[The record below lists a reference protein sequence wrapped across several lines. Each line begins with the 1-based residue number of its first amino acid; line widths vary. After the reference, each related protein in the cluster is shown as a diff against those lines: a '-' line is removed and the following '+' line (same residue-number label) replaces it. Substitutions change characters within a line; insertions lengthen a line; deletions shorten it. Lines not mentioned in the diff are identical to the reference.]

1 MLKEQGTKEREG
13 KQMRKKFVTMMISGI
28 LAASMTACS
37 NNSSEMDSLKR
48 ENKELKAQ
56 IAELEKKVQQEE
68 TSDFSDSDLES
79 KQEEQNKVYGLN
91 ETWTVD
97 GLWSLTFTSVT
108 QTEERNQYSDKTP
121 AQVIYLNY
129 DYENIGYQSDL
140 QDLYIG
146 STSFQIIDS
155 AGEIAETYPLTST
168 TYPQQIPVG
177 AKCVGAQECI
187 ALNNASDNIKIIV
200 SLYDNNYTEH
210 TATFELPVQQ

>member
-1 MLKEQGTKEREG
+1 
-13 KQMRKKFVTMMISGI
+13 MRKKFVTMMIAGI
-28 LAASMTACS
+28 LATSMTACS

-68 TSDFSDSDLES
+68 ASDFSDSDLES

-97 GLWSLTFTSVT
+97 GLWALTFTSVT

-121 AQVIYLNY
+121 AQVVYLNY
-129 DYENIGYQSDL
+129 DYENLGYQSDI
-140 QDLYIG
+140 QDLYI
-146 STSFQIIDS
+146 STNSFQIIDS
-155 AGEIAETYPLTST
+155 AGAIDETYPLTST
-168 TYPQQIPVG
+168 TYPQQVPVG
-177 AKCVGAQECI
+177 AKCIGAQECI
-187 ALNNASDNIKIIV
+187 ALTNASDKIKVIV

-210 TATFELPVQQ
+210 TATFELPIQ

>member
-1 MLKEQGTKEREG
+1 
-13 KQMRKKFVTMMISGI
+13 MRKKFVTMMIAGI
-28 LAASMTACS
+28 LATSMTACS

-68 TSDFSDSDLES
+68 ASDFSDSDLES

-97 GLWSLTFTSVT
+97 GLWALTFTSVT

-121 AQVIYLNY
+121 AQVVYLNY
-129 DYENIGYQSDL
+129 DYENLGYQSDI
-140 QDLYIG
+140 QDLYI
-146 STSFQIIDS
+146 STNSFQIIDS
-155 AGEIAETYPLTST
+155 AGAIAETYPLTST
-168 TYPQQIPVG
+168 TYPQQVPVG
-177 AKCVGAQECI
+177 AKCIGAQECI
-187 ALNNASDNIKIIV
+187 ALTNASDKIKVIV

-210 TATFELPVQQ
+210 TATFELPIQ

>member
-1 MLKEQGTKEREG
+1 M
-13 KQMRKKFVTMMISGI
+13 KKKIVTMMIAGI

-56 IAELEKKVQQEE
+56 IAELEKKAQQEE

-129 DYENIGYQSDL
+129 DYENIGYQNDL
-140 QDLYIG
+140 QDLFIG

-155 AGEIAETYPLTST
+155 AGKIAETYPLTST

-210 TATFELPVQQ
+210 TATFELPVQ

>member
-1 MLKEQGTKEREG
+1 
-13 KQMRKKFVTMMISGI
+13 MRKKFVTMMIAGI
-28 LAASMTACS
+28 LATSMTACS

-56 IAELEKKVQQEE
+56 IAELEKKAQQEE

-121 AQVIYLNY
+121 AQVVYLNY
-129 DYENIGYQSDL
+129 DYENLGYQSDI
-140 QDLYIG
+140 QDLYI
-146 STSFQIIDS
+146 STNSFQIIDS
-155 AGEIAETYPLTST
+155 AGAIAETYPLTST
-168 TYPQQIPVG
+168 TYPQQVPVG
-177 AKCVGAQECI
+177 AKCIGAQECI
-187 ALNNASDNIKIIV
+187 ALTNASDKIKVIV

-210 TATFELPVQQ
+210 TATFELPIQ

>member
-1 MLKEQGTKEREG
+1 
-13 KQMRKKFVTMMISGI
+13 MRKKFVTMMIAGI
-28 LAASMTACS
+28 LATSMTACS

-68 TSDFSDSDLES
+68 ASDFSDSDLES

-97 GLWSLTFTSVT
+97 GLWALTFTSVT

-121 AQVIYLNY
+121 AQVVYLNY
-129 DYENIGYQSDL
+129 NYENLGYQSDI
-140 QDLYIG
+140 QDLYI
-146 STSFQIIDS
+146 STNSFQIIDS
-155 AGEIAETYPLTST
+155 AGAIAETYPLTST
-168 TYPQQIPVG
+168 TYPQQVPVG
-177 AKCVGAQECI
+177 AKCIGAQECI
-187 ALNNASDNIKIIV
+187 ALTNASDKIKVIV

-210 TATFELPVQQ
+210 TATFELPIQ

>member
-1 MLKEQGTKEREG
+1 M
-13 KQMRKKFVTMMISGI
+13 KKKIVTMMIAGI

-210 TATFELPVQQ
+210 TATFELPVQ

>member
-1 MLKEQGTKEREG
+1 
-13 KQMRKKFVTMMISGI
+13 MRKKFVIMMIAGI
-28 LAASMTACS
+28 LATSMTACS

-68 TSDFSDSDLES
+68 ASDFSDSDLES

-121 AQVIYLNY
+121 AQVVYLNY
-129 DYENIGYQSDL
+129 DYENLGYQSDI
-140 QDLYIG
+140 QDLYI
-146 STSFQIIDS
+146 STNSFQIIDS
-155 AGEIAETYPLTST
+155 AGAIAETYPLTST
-168 TYPQQIPVG
+168 TYPQQVPVG
-177 AKCVGAQECI
+177 AKCIGAQECI
-187 ALNNASDNIKIIV
+187 ALTNASDKIKVIV

-210 TATFELPVQQ
+210 TATFELPIQ

>member
-1 MLKEQGTKEREG
+1 MLDDK
-13 KQMRKKFVTMMISGI
+13 TMVSDALAGVNGELVRYGEMISQ
-28 LAASMTACS
+28 T
-37 NNSSEMDSLKR
+37 

-56 IAELEKKVQQEE
+56 IAELEKKAQQEE

-129 DYENIGYQSDL
+129 DYENYRLS
-140 QDLYIG
+140 
-146 STSFQIIDS
+146 
-155 AGEIAETYPLTST
+155 E
-168 TYPQQIPVG
+168 
-177 AKCVGAQECI
+177 
-187 ALNNASDNIKIIV
+187 
-200 SLYDNNYTEH
+200 
-210 TATFELPVQQ
+210 

>member
-1 MLKEQGTKEREG
+1 
-13 KQMRKKFVTMMISGI
+13 
-28 LAASMTACS
+28 MTACS

-68 TSDFSDSDLES
+68 ASDFSDSDLES

-97 GLWSLTFTSVT
+97 GLWALTFTSVT

-121 AQVIYLNY
+121 AQVVYLNY
-129 DYENIGYQSDL
+129 DYENLGYQSDI
-140 QDLYIG
+140 QDLYI
-146 STSFQIIDS
+146 STNSFQIIDS
-155 AGEIAETYPLTST
+155 AGAIAETYPLTST
-168 TYPQQIPVG
+168 TYPQQVPVG
-177 AKCVGAQECI
+177 AKCIGAQECI
-187 ALNNASDNIKIIV
+187 ALTNASDKIKVIV

-210 TATFELPVQQ
+210 TATFELPIQ

>member
-1 MLKEQGTKEREG
+1 M
-13 KQMRKKFVTMMISGI
+13 QMRKKFVTMMIAGI
-28 LAASMTACS
+28 LATSMTACS

-68 TSDFSDSDLES
+68 ASDFSDSDLES

-97 GLWSLTFTSVT
+97 GLWALTFTSVT

-121 AQVIYLNY
+121 AQVVYLNY
-129 DYENIGYQSDL
+129 DYENLGYQSDI
-140 QDLYIG
+140 QDLYI
-146 STSFQIIDS
+146 STNSFQIIDS
-155 AGEIAETYPLTST
+155 AGAIAETYPLTST
-168 TYPQQIPVG
+168 TYPQQVPVG
-177 AKCVGAQECI
+177 AKCIGAQECI
-187 ALNNASDNIKIIV
+187 ALTNASDKIKVIV

-210 TATFELPVQQ
+210 TATFELPIQ

>member
-1 MLKEQGTKEREG
+1 
-13 KQMRKKFVTMMISGI
+13 MIAGI

-56 IAELEKKVQQEE
+56 IAELEKKAQQEE

-129 DYENIGYQSDL
+129 DYEYIGYQNDL
-140 QDLYIG
+140 QDLFIG

-210 TATFELPVQQ
+210 TATFELPVQ

>member
-1 MLKEQGTKEREG
+1 M
-13 KQMRKKFVTMMISGI
+13 KKKIVTMMIAGI

-56 IAELEKKVQQEE
+56 IAELEKKAQQEE

-108 QTEERNQYSDKTP
+108 QSEERNQYSDKTP

-129 DYENIGYQSDL
+129 DYENIGYQNDL
-140 QDLYIG
+140 QDLFIG

-210 TATFELPVQQ
+210 TATFELPVQ

>member
-1 MLKEQGTKEREG
+1 M
-13 KQMRKKFVTMMISGI
+13 KKKIVTMMIAGI
-28 LAASMTACS
+28 LATSMTACS

-56 IAELEKKVQQEE
+56 IAELEKKAQQEE

-129 DYENIGYQSDL
+129 DYENIGYQNDL
-140 QDLYIG
+140 QDLFIG

-210 TATFELPVQQ
+210 TATFELPVQ

>member
-1 MLKEQGTKEREG
+1 
-13 KQMRKKFVTMMISGI
+13 MRKKFVTMMIAGI
-28 LAASMTACS
+28 LATSMTACS

-68 TSDFSDSDLES
+68 ASDFSDSDLES
-79 KQEEQNKVYGLN
+79 KQGEQNKVYGLN

-121 AQVIYLNY
+121 AQVVYLNY
-129 DYENIGYQSDL
+129 DYENLGYQSDI
-140 QDLYIG
+140 QDLYI
-146 STSFQIIDS
+146 STNSFQIIDS
-155 AGEIAETYPLTST
+155 AGAIAETYPLTST
-168 TYPQQIPVG
+168 TYPQQVPVG
-177 AKCVGAQECI
+177 AKCIGAQECI
-187 ALNNASDNIKIIV
+187 ALTNASDKIKVIV

-210 TATFELPVQQ
+210 TATFELPIQ

>member
-1 MLKEQGTKEREG
+1 
-13 KQMRKKFVTMMISGI
+13 MRKKFVTMMIAGI
-28 LAASMTACS
+28 LATSMTACS

-68 TSDFSDSDLES
+68 ASDFSDSDLES

-121 AQVIYLNY
+121 AQVVYLNY
-129 DYENIGYQSDL
+129 DYENLGYQSDI
-140 QDLYIG
+140 QDLYI
-146 STSFQIIDS
+146 STNSFQIIDS
-155 AGEIAETYPLTST
+155 AGAIAETYPLTST
-168 TYPQQIPVG
+168 TYPQQVPVG
-177 AKCVGAQECI
+177 AKCIGAQECI
-187 ALNNASDNIKIIV
+187 ALTNASDKIKVIV

-210 TATFELPVQQ
+210 TATFELSIQ

>member
-1 MLKEQGTKEREG
+1 M
-13 KQMRKKFVTMMISGI
+13 KKKIVTLL
-28 LAASMTACS
+28 LAGCMATSMTACS

-68 TSDFSDSDLES
+68 ASDFSDSDLES

-97 GLWSLTFTSVT
+97 GLWALTFTSVT

-121 AQVIYLNY
+121 AQVVYLNY
-129 DYENIGYQSDL
+129 DYENLGYQSDI
-140 QDLYIG
+140 QDLYI
-146 STSFQIIDS
+146 STNSFQIIDS
-155 AGEIAETYPLTST
+155 AGAIAETYPLTST
-168 TYPQQIPVG
+168 TYPQQVPVG
-177 AKCVGAQECI
+177 AKCIGAQECI
-187 ALNNASDNIKIIV
+187 ALTNASDKIKVIV

-210 TATFELPVQQ
+210 TATFELPIQ

>member
-1 MLKEQGTKEREG
+1 
-13 KQMRKKFVTMMISGI
+13 MIAGI

-56 IAELEKKVQQEE
+56 IAELEKKAQQEE

-121 AQVIYLNY
+121 AQVI
-129 DYENIGYQSDL
+129 
-140 QDLYIG
+140 
-146 STSFQIIDS
+146 
-155 AGEIAETYPLTST
+155 
-168 TYPQQIPVG
+168 
-177 AKCVGAQECI
+177 
-187 ALNNASDNIKIIV
+187 
-200 SLYDNNYTEH
+200 
-210 TATFELPVQQ
+210 

>member
-1 MLKEQGTKEREG
+1 M
-13 KQMRKKFVTMMISGI
+13 KKKIVTLL
-28 LAASMTACS
+28 LAGCMALSITACS

-68 TSDFSDSDLES
+68 ASDFSDSDLES

-97 GLWSLTFTSVT
+97 GLWALTFTSVT

-121 AQVIYLNY
+121 AQVVYLNY
-129 DYENIGYQSDL
+129 DYENLGYQSDI
-140 QDLYIG
+140 QDLYI
-146 STSFQIIDS
+146 STNSFQIIDS
-155 AGEIAETYPLTST
+155 AGAIAETYPLTST
-168 TYPQQIPVG
+168 TYPQQVPVG
-177 AKCVGAQECI
+177 AKCIGAQECI
-187 ALNNASDNIKIIV
+187 ALTNASDKIKVIV

-210 TATFELPVQQ
+210 TATFELPIQ

>member
-1 MLKEQGTKEREG
+1 M
-13 KQMRKKFVTMMISGI
+13 KKKIVTMMIAGI

-56 IAELEKKVQQEE
+56 IAELEKKAQQEE

-129 DYENIGYQSDL
+129 DYQNDL
-140 QDLYIG
+140 KDLFIG

-210 TATFELPVQQ
+210 TATFELPVQ